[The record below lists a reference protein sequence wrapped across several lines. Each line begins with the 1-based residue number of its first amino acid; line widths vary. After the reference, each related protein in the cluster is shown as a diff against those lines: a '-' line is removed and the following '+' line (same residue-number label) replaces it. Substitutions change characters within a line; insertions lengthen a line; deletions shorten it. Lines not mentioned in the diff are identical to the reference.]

1 MKGSAV
7 SRRLPDFRSGLV
19 LDTHELGRRA
29 GSVKQL
35 TRVADAPE
43 GIGIAMIGVP
53 PGSPIDLDLTVEAV
67 VEGVLVTGTAEVRL
81 GGQCA
86 RCLEEIATSMEVDLQ
101 ELYLYP
107 DKEPDDEE
115 ASRLEEDLL
124 DLEPLLRDA
133 VVLDLPFTPLCRPD
147 CAGLCPVCGENLNR
161 DPRHGHDETTDAR
174 WAGLAAWTAEE
185 TPTESARAAE

>member
-1 MKGSAV
+1 M
-7 SRRLPDFRSGLV
+7 
-19 LDTHELGRRA
+19 
-29 GSVKQL
+29 KQL